1 MEWYD
6 LEVDGRQTV
15 KFADL
20 QLPLLSPTA
29 AASSSSNSPKS
40 PSDDDQFVD
49 KKLGGIIRHGE
60 WAWLA
65 KNSMLQIVSVRS
77 GQTISTYEFCESRG
91 YDSCC
96 IKCVEELFPNNPE
109 IMVLAVIL
117 ENFHGPSGGGSFVV
131 LYSIELSCVLCTYE
145 LSLHITCARFLNSS
159 TCKRTLLQN
168 FDGCLSVG
176 SEEGVVVLLDLNMGK
191 MCQIQS
197 EAAESTFT
205 PCHIVDYSIP
215 LKDIH
220 RNFRQCK
227 QDGIT
232 FGLQMEVIESPCSI
246 QCIQSIDLIMGLAI
260 GLEDGRLALYD
271 LAEMQIFYI
280 ARPKPEIAMSPL
292 VKIDYLEPP
301 DDPRPCLYIWTLHEN
316 GENLYAMLHS
326 LMYEKR
332 IAVEEEENGRG
343 DVTENGQY
351 YFESFLTSTV
361 RLELPLEATKSEA
374 LACQAIST
382 HSSHS
387 EEDANCLCA
396 ISWYSVLEG
405 KNKLLIFDLNQW
417 YKEEMPAALMY
428 GQQPSYLAGYIL
440 NGECNGLNTYL
451 QPGSITHFNSMQ
463 RFEEHFYPNSLSF
476 DCSLLH
482 TEGCRRYNWEGAQNR
497 LINLLRV
504 SNASIFLEPNNCFN
518 EILRTRLMPQFM
530 ELNLNSTFSKQAKY
544 EVMLSAALE
553 NNCISLLRDCAKSW
567 IDGSFMGDFAVA
579 TGLSL
584 STLTDWIWQRANAI
598 KLRSNDLCKGLF
610 EFGGYPL
617 DQREQK
623 ELCFITRQLKLL
635 MDLLGEILK
644 IGRKQIPERVY
655 SSLEN
660 NYNSLRMA
668 SNYQDLLLWLLNIG
682 LLPEASP
689 FNSQVNSQYE
699 LVPYPYR
706 ELKEFYSKK
715 RLYFRKLNEQYISKK
730 SGSCRLLYID
740 AFIEHT
746 CKSKILHE
754 YWLENDGDGLYPPNS
769 LEAMLRVMLVPE
781 LDYEQ
786 KYAILLY
793 FFLDLNMAIDEE
805 AYKNVVAN
813 FIKFPSVFK
822 LSAALIKTVQ
832 SFWNL
837 DHDQFLPAVEEFISP
852 FNKNQSYPQWLVEL
866 LIESLLTQN
875 AANLALRILESQP
888 SLIAPM
894 LKLKTLLCNDLISE
908 AFHFVRSKNDNAL
921 MEYFF
926 TRCLSQGQF
935 GVIRDL
941 ALSEQEGLI
950 LQNILKRSKAPG
962 AESLHFVYL
971 LQKSKYIEAVSYMD
985 ELSSK
990 PKTLRGNLPPAQM
1003 ETPNMVLSAFN
1014 TTMTP
1019 VTQGL
1024 TDVYFRIKNK
1034 IKKKDVDNKS
1044 PVPLSCQLIKQNANS
1059 LLGGIYHSSA
1069 LSAHF
1074 ATYYWGEMDEER
1086 HQNGA
1091 KHLLSSNNAPFLRK
1105 PQNDTNFVDFLNKPA
1120 ISYPQV
1126 YKVREKRNLIE
1137 SEILAS
1143 DEQEQM
1149 ERQKMENQLNPKKK
1163 RRLVGQ
1169 DIVNDLKQFM
1179 EMNKQKAIKL
1189 NANDFRFHE
1198 KTSTSE
1204 KEEEEEELSRQE
1216 PQNLDILTKPL
1227 LGHKSGSLAP
1237 RESEEAQPHHE
1248 LQSILKSS
1256 NSEFG
1261 LTSSSASQP
1270 DEEKNLRFRL
1280 PSRDLNNSI
1289 ISQHGGMVGEEKE
1302 DDDQEEMECEDQQE
1316 ELELVVKANKPSF
1329 KNSDLRKKQIVRSL
1343 SVESNKSSVSSS
1355 NPSEDNFYSPLS
1367 SQNTS
1372 KLDSSTLSR
1381 CSFVTGPKPR
1391 RPISR
1396 LSGEIEGEQRKS
1408 MEKETQGNRKS
1419 MEKEVPRNRDSL
1431 EKELQENGTK
1441 SVEKELGGYKMS
1453 QEERKFPQE
1462 ERKSKE
1468 KEISRNWTTTK
1479 PSEIHES
1486 MTGNEEVEKE
1496 VQMQADESCVA
1507 NKDETLSEHYVTAAG
1522 PSIFNISSRKSLAS
1536 VAANQKVEESQ
1547 AYTTAMANVEGGS
1560 NFRFSQTSSGFGS
1573 LSARSTLASA
1583 GSSFIPKV
1591 SSSKVGNFSTPFKTE
1606 TKLEI
1611 KATKLSECSTVVG
1624 SFDYTSSV
1632 AGGSNNIFA
1641 MPSIPPPVEK
1651 AKDRAPTEEQK
1662 QQMLDTTLGM
1672 STYDFSV
1679 LDTTASGKSSLM
1691 FTARDE
1697 VSSKEETRED
1707 KEGDLS
1713 SKDQKEIEQKEEE
1726 KQEVSEEKEKQGGEE
1741 MKVKEKS
1748 LEKEDVGGK
1757 KDSPSKQ
1764 NDIEQMEGISK
1775 EKEIKESSKEKE
1787 KEEEE
1792 EQMDVTDEESEAN
1805 KEVQY
1810 ILKPADISDEHE
1822 DDSEAKRDW
1831 GDLLCSSDEDDCIVL
1846 SSSSSYIDDNDYG
1859 RPFEVRET
1867 DGEES
1872 PNKSA
1877 ERADIDSERSF
1888 DTGEYDDYAEDANG
1902 DSEDDAY
1909 EDEIESQD
1917 DKREYDEDIVEVL
1930 DDSST
1935 DTERKSANFPEE
1947 SNSEDVKFVDEVQGS
1962 NEVSKLGLKGTEEGD
1977 KETKEE
1983 VVSTSSGVIVEP
1995 EAPSSSSKAVEEK
2008 FHEETLEVSSSTKE
2022 TREEEA
2028 TAEEDKEK
2036 ETDMEKPTETEEE
2049 TRREEISKPEE
2060 EASLEKEVAKENESK
2075 TESSVNELEKPSSKE
2090 GETETTQNDE
2100 SGASKSPKKPEEI
2113 QEMDTHESSP
2123 HHEEETSKTV
2133 DSLSK
2138 EETSA
2143 PTMVEEEQ
2151 ITLRIDDEDS
2161 MNAAEAAEVRLRKK
2175 LQEEEEE
2182 VNDSLTEL
2190 PIRNKRTR
2198 RTSVST
2204 NLDNSTVASPRRTT
2218 RGSSVPPIELQ
2229 AGMTASPRRTARG
2242 TSVPPGEES
2251 KTTTTSRRSIRA
2263 TTITS
2268 DATEEEEEVIS
2279 RGEEVQKPT
2288 TSRRNVRATSVTPA
2302 ESEGATKEEPK
2313 NTKSRRSI
2321 RATSVTPAEVTTQPQ
2336 HEIKSSRRSIRGTS
2350 VPPAEITAEAVASPR
2365 PRGTR
2370 GTSVP
2375 PPSVVDL
2382 ETTAAP
2388 STPSRRRSLR
2398 ATSLQP
2404 KSKLEETEE
2413 ETDQELGATPSK
2425 RGKLQSSETETTSRS
2440 VRGSS
2445 VPATGKVSTRR
2456 RSILLDAINE
2466 VEPTSTV
2473 VDSPASHTRFRSRL
2487 NSNESEHNSSVAMET
2502 EAPSATATKRSR
2514 RTSLSGNSSG
2524 DLPVTPKINRRNSV
2538 SSQSEAA
2545 VVTPRTLRGRSIL
2558 SVPEED
2564 NESVPPS
2571 PKPSESNRRIGAKR
2585 KPSTDE
2591 KPAEKEESEAAE
2603 EKKTNSPKSGG
2614 ESSALYSS
2622 SRRLTRTQLAMM
2634 EKTANLTPGNSAT
2647 NMESPPKESSP
2658 KNKRSTAAASKVAR
2672 PSSAATNVSH
2682 DSEDEES
2689 VSSKRSVSSNVTAT
2703 TKRRT
2708 TRRSVKEKEEHED
2721 DAASIASS
2729 VGSEKN
2735 TRSRRSKDKG
2745 SPSSVLSSIPEDAP
2759 VETKKRGRHSTK
2771 H

>member
-20 QLPLLSPTA
+20 HLPLLSPTA
-29 AASSSSNSPKS
+29 SSSSSPRS
-40 PSDDDQFVD
+40 PNEEEPFID

-65 KNSMLQIVSVRS
+65 KNAMLQIVSLRN

-91 YDSCC
+91 YDNCC
-96 IKCVEELFPNNPE
+96 IKCVEEIFPNNPE

-131 LYSIELSCVLCTYE
+131 LYSVELSCVLCTYE
-145 LSLHITCARFLNSS
+145 LSLHLTCARFLNAA

-176 SEEGVVVLLDLNMGK
+176 SEEGVIVLLDLNMGQ
-191 MCQIQS
+191 MSRIQS
-197 EAAESTFT
+197 EVAESTFT

-227 QDGIT
+227 QDGVT

-246 QCIQSIDLIMGLAI
+246 QYIQSIDLIMGLAI

-316 GENLYAMLHS
+316 GENLYAMLHN

-332 IAVEEEENGRG
+332 ISEDEE
-343 DVTENGQY
+343 DVTAEEGQY
-351 YFESFLTSTV
+351 YFESFLSSNV
-361 RLELPLEATKSEA
+361 RLELPLEATKSEV

-382 HSSHS
+382 RSSHS
-387 EEDANCLCA
+387 YEDANCLCA

-417 YKEEMPAALMY
+417 YKEEMPSTLMY

-440 NGECNGLNTYL
+440 NGECNGLNAYL
-451 QPGSITHFNSMQ
+451 QPSSITHFNSMQ

-482 TEGCRRYNWEGAQNR
+482 NEGSRRYNWEGAQNR

-504 SNASIFLEPNNCFN
+504 SNASIFLEPSNCFN
-518 EILRTRLMPQFM
+518 EILRTRLMPQFS

-544 EVMLSAALE
+544 EVMLSTALE

-584 STLTDWIWQRANAI
+584 STLTDWIWKRANAI
-598 KLRSNDLCKGLF
+598 KARSNDLCKGLF

-635 MDLLGEILK
+635 FDLLGEILQ

-660 NYNSLRMA
+660 NYSSLRMA

-689 FNSQVNSQYE
+689 FNNQVNSQYE

-706 ELKEFYSKK
+706 ELKEFYIKK
-715 RLYFRKLNEQYISKK
+715 RSYFRKINDLNISKK

-740 AFIEHT
+740 AFIDHS
-746 CKSKILHE
+746 CKGNILHE
-754 YWLENDGDGLYPPNS
+754 YWSENDGDGLYPPNS

-781 LDYEQ
+781 LDYEN

-837 DHDQFLPAVEEFISP
+837 DHGQFLPAVEEFISP
-852 FNKNQSYPQWLVEL
+852 FNKNQTYPQWLVEL
-866 LIESLLTQN
+866 LLESLLSQD

-888 SLIAPM
+888 SLISPM
-894 LKLKTLLCNDLISE
+894 LKLKTLLANDLISE
-908 AFHFVRSKNDNAL
+908 AFHFVRSKNDNSL
-921 MEYFF
+921 LEYFF

-941 ALSEQEGLI
+941 ALSENEGMV

-985 ELSSK
+985 ELSSR
-990 PKTLRGNLPPAQM
+990 PKTLRGNIHQTNPAQM

-1120 ISYPQV
+1120 ISYPQA

-1137 SEILAS
+1137 SEILAT
-1143 DEQEQM
+1143 DDQELL
-1149 ERQKMENQLNPKKK
+1149 ERQKLENQLNPKKK

-1179 EMNKQKAIKL
+1179 EMNKQKSVKL
-1189 NANDFRFHE
+1189 DASDFKF
-1198 KTSTSE
+1198 
-1204 KEEEEEELSRQE
+1204 KETERTTTEVTTPEDKQ
-1216 PQNLDILTKPL
+1216 LDLLTKPVATQRTVSNL
-1227 LGHKSGSLAP
+1227 
-1237 RESEEAQPHHE
+1237 RTQEETHQE
-1248 LQSILKSS
+1248 LQGILKPTA
-1256 NSEFG
+1256 SECAG
-1261 LTSSSASQP
+1261 PQE
-1270 DEEKNLRFRL
+1270 EEKNLRFRL

-1289 ISQHGGMVGEEKE
+1289 ISQQGEGIRAEEEEEEE
-1302 DDDQEEMECEDQQE
+1302 DMECEDQE
-1316 ELELVVKANKPSF
+1316 EEEQAVSKPPPTLEVS
-1329 KNSDLRKKQIVRSL
+1329 SRLRKPQIARSL

-1355 NPSEDNFYSPLS
+1355 NHSEDNFYSPLS
-1367 SQNTS
+1367 SQNNS
-1372 KLDSSTLSR
+1372 KLDSSTMSGR
-1381 CSFVTGPKPR
+1381 GSFITGPKPR

-1396 LSGEIEGEQRKS
+1396 LSGEREQEEGRKSIEKEHEEKRRSMESEFQDKRIS
-1408 MEKETQGNRKS
+1408 MEKEREASGR
-1419 MEKEVPRNRDSL
+1419 R
-1431 EKELQENGTK
+1431 
-1441 SVEKELGGYKMS
+1441 SVEKQTAPM
-1453 QEERKFPQE
+1453 EETEKPE
-1462 ERKSKE
+1462 EDVGEDANESGIVTKE
-1468 KEISRNWTTTK
+1468 D
-1479 PSEIHES
+1479 
-1486 MTGNEEVEKE
+1486 V
-1496 VQMQADESCVA
+1496 
-1507 NKDETLSEHYVTAAG
+1507 TLSEHYVTAAG
-1522 PSIFNISSRKSLAS
+1522 PSLFNISTRKSLAS
-1536 VAANQKVEESQ
+1536 VSSPMVPQKTIESQ
-1547 AYTTAMANVEGGS
+1547 TSLAFTTALDKVGS
-1560 NFRFSQTSSGFGS
+1560 RNFPISQTSSGFGS
-1573 LSARSTLASA
+1573 LSARSTLA
-1583 GSSFIPKV
+1583 GSSRINDFIPKV
-1591 SSSKVGNFSTPFKTE
+1591 SSSKVGGFSTPFKSD
-1606 TKLEI
+1606 TKMEV
-1611 KATKLSECSTVVG
+1611 KATKLSECTTVVG
-1624 SFDYTSSV
+1624 SFDYTNSTS
-1632 AGGSNNIFA
+1632 GNSNNIFA
-1641 MPSIPPPVEK
+1641 MPSIPAQLGERLPKEK
-1651 AKDRAPTEEQK
+1651 LPTEEQK

-1679 LDTTASGKSSLM
+1679 LDSTSLQAAKSSLM
-1691 FTARDE
+1691 VTARDDIT
-1697 VSSKEETRED
+1697 SKED
-1707 KEGDLS
+1707 
-1713 SKDQKEIEQKEEE
+1713 E
-1726 KQEVSEEKEKQGGEE
+1726 KQDEENMSAKDLDEGKAKSEEKNVVGEE
-1741 MKVKEKS
+1741 RET
-1748 LEKEDVGGK
+1748 KEDKQKEAIEEV
-1757 KDSPSKQ
+1757 SK
-1764 NDIEQMEGISK
+1764 
-1775 EKEIKESSKEKE
+1775 

-1792 EQMDVTDEESEAN
+1792 EKTSKTDEASMQIEVKTEVISPQQKTEADEED
-1805 KEVQY
+1805 KQMEGIEETAEEEEEEEEEEEKI
-1810 ILKPADISDEHE
+1810 ILKPADISDETE
-1822 DDSEAKRDW
+1822 DEPKRGW
-1831 GDLLCSSDEDDCIVL
+1831 GDLLCSSDEDECIVL

-1859 RPFEVRET
+1859 RPFEIRET

-1872 PNKSA
+1872 PTKAA
-1877 ERADIDSERSF
+1877 ERADVDSESSF
-1888 DTGEYDDYAEDANG
+1888 DTNEYDDYAEQGGAGYND
-1902 DSEDDAY
+1902 Y

-1917 DKREYDEDIVEVL
+1917 TSDNGKPEEEDDEVVEVI
-1930 DDSST
+1930 DDSSS
-1935 DTERKSANFPEE
+1935 DTRKSSANYQQEEE
-1947 SNSEDVKFVDEVQGS
+1947 SNSEDVKFVEEFKGS
-1962 NEVSKLGLKGTEEGD
+1962 NEADLKQKVEREDAGEAVSTTTVKAVDQEAVSPSTKVTEE
-1977 KETKEE
+1977 
-1983 VVSTSSGVIVEP
+1983 
-1995 EAPSSSSKAVEEK
+1995 KAIEEK
-2008 FHEETLEVSSSTKE
+2008 QQISSSTKE
-2022 TREEEA
+2022 IAEETPTEDQSKSAEKTTIADATTSKMAVEETGTEVQTSTTDPKEAIEEGNKAEA
-2028 TAEEDKEK
+2028 TEEGTVVNETKAVGSPKGIEQESIESSKVADDGPMEAPAKATESPKVAEE
-2036 ETDMEKPTETEEE
+2036 
-2049 TRREEISKPEE
+2049 PE
-2060 EASLEKEVAKENESK
+2060 
-2075 TESSVNELEKPSSKE
+2075 
-2090 GETETTQNDE
+2090 
-2100 SGASKSPKKPEEI
+2100 
-2113 QEMDTHESSP
+2113 EMDTLEASQETSSTNKEENTPLEASQETSSTNKEDNATKEESSAA
-2123 HHEEETSKTV
+2123 T
-2133 DSLSK
+2133 
-2138 EETSA
+2138 A
-2143 PTMVEEEQ
+2143 AAEEEQ

-2161 MNAAEAAEVRLRKK
+2161 MNAAEAAEMRLRKK
-2175 LQEEEEE
+2175 LQEEQEAKE
-2182 VNDSLTEL
+2182 TIAEL
-2190 PIRNKRTR
+2190 PNRNKRTR
-2198 RTSVST
+2198 RTSIST
-2204 NLDNSTVASPRRTT
+2204 AIEPSALASPRRTT
-2218 RGSSVPPIELQ
+2218 RGSSVPPLDLQ
-2229 AGMTASPRRTARG
+2229 PTVTASPRRA
-2242 TSVPPGEES
+2242 
-2251 KTTTTSRRSIRA
+2251 
-2263 TTITS
+2263 
-2268 DATEEEEEVIS
+2268 
-2279 RGEEVQKPT
+2279 
-2288 TSRRNVRATSVTPA
+2288 
-2302 ESEGATKEEPK
+2302 
-2313 NTKSRRSI
+2313 
-2321 RATSVTPAEVTTQPQ
+2321 
-2336 HEIKSSRRSIRGTS
+2336 
-2350 VPPAEITAEAVASPR
+2350 
-2365 PRGTR
+2365 TR

-2375 PPSVVDL
+2375 PTEEVTTTKT
-2382 ETTAAP
+2382 TTASRRSIRASSVAPGESSEPATTSDAKPSRRSIRGSSVPPMEISAEVVASPRLRSTRGISVPPQSVITEEAVAP

-2398 ATSLQP
+2398 ASSLQP
-2404 KSKLEETEE
+2404 KSKLDEAEEEETEA
-2413 ETDQELGATPSK
+2413 DLGATPSK
-2425 RGKLQSSETETTSRS
+2425 REKLQGSEASTSRS
-2440 VRGSS
+2440 IRGTS
-2445 VPATGKVSTRR
+2445 VPASGKVSTRR
-2456 RSILLDAINE
+2456 RSILLDAITE
-2466 VEPTSTV
+2466 DGSTAG
-2473 VDSPASHTRFRSRL
+2473 VDSPSSHTRFRSRL
-2487 NSNESEHNSSVAMET
+2487 NSNESEHNSSVIDADAAST
-2502 EAPSATATKRSR
+2502 TQTKRTR
-2514 RTSLSGNSSG
+2514 RTSLSSTTAGE
-2524 DLPVTPKINRRNSV
+2524 LPVTPKITRRNSI
-2538 SSQSEAA
+2538 SSQSETAA
-2545 VVTPRTLRGRSIL
+2545 AVTPRTLRGRSIL

-2564 NESVPPS
+2564 NESIPPS
-2571 PKPSESNRRIGAKR
+2571 PKPSESQRKPAAKR
-2585 KPSTDE
+2585 KVSTDE
-2591 KPAEKEESEAAE
+2591 KPPQEEQTEAKKSISPNSGEAAA
-2603 EKKTNSPKSGG
+2603 
-2614 ESSALYSS
+2614 SSQYSS

-2634 EKTANLTPGNSAT
+2634 EKSANLTS
-2647 NMESPPKESSP
+2647 NMESPPKESPP
-2658 KNKRSTAAASKVAR
+2658 KNKRTTSSKGGR
-2672 PSSAATNVSH
+2672 PSSSATNVSH
-2682 DSEDEES
+2682 DSDDAES
-2689 VSSKRSVSSNVTAT
+2689 VSSKRSAASSNVTGT
-2703 TKRRT
+2703 SKRRT
-2708 TRRSVKEKEEHED
+2708 TRKSIKEKEDHDD

-2745 SPSSVLSSIPEDAP
+2745 SPNSVLSSIPEDAP
-2759 VETKKRGRHSTK
+2759 VEAKKRGRASTK